1 MMVNLSLFILSILS
15 SADGKP
21 LSVYIGNTRF

>member
-1 MMVNLSLFILSILS
+1 MVNFCMFILSILS

-21 LSVYIGNTRF
+21 LSVYLVNTEF